1 MVFQAPGHASVKENG
16 GLTVSTRDNSFGE
29 SQGIDAV
36 LVNTN
41 QVTPAR
47 PPAFVYIYVTGYLG

>member
-1 MVFQAPGHASVKENG
+1 VQDHASVKENG
-16 GLTVSTRDNSFGE
+16 GLTISTKDSSFGE

-41 QVTPAR
+41 QVNHADFCLYSR
-47 PPAFVYIYVTGYLG
+47 DR